1 MSAVKCVPS
10 WDDDEDDATEQR
22 FLNSL
27 PLRLRIVNARSPYTR
42 DGLYRNVRTAR
53 MTPR

>member
-1 MSAVKCVPS
+1 MSAVKCLPS

-27 PLRLRIVNARSPYTR
+27 PLRLRIVNARSPFTGT
-42 DGLYRNVRTAR
+42 DCRNVRTAR